1 MEEKRISF
9 RWAEVEPLC
18 LLRLLLRKWWLIV
31 MAALIGARKLHHL
44 EENVKA
50 AQIVLDAADAARM
63 TADSDAA
70 RQKIAVV
77 KKH

>member
-1 MEEKRISF
+1 MKYWF
-9 RWAEVEPLC
+9 GYLV
-18 LLRLLLRKWWLIV
+18 
-31 MAALIGARKLHHL
+31 AALIGARKLHHL

-70 RQKIAVV
+70 RQKIAAV